1 MPCRKAGLFLYVFSK
16 KCRRYKSETAY
27 TAYAAPKFTVTRLC
41 TPYSL
46 RGSG

>member
-1 MPCRKAGLFLYVFSK
+1 MPCRKAGLFLYVRK
-16 KCRRYKSETAY
+16 KLKRYKSETAY